1 MEKKRID
8 TQRLSAAGVF
18 RLDVWQFEKVGCLV
32 TLANQQSYSWIFM
45 VYS

>member
-1 MEKKRID
+1 MEQKRI
-8 TQRLSAAGVF
+8 AAAAFPRQLF
-18 RLDVWQFEKVGCLV
+18 RLDVWQEFEKLGCLV